1 MRLQNGGGQVV
12 NAHALLHMFI
22 EERELARERYSV
34 SPRPTIF
41 GDKKENVPV

>member
-34 SPRPTIF
+34 ITAANYFRR
-41 GDKKENVPV
+41 